1 MNPRFL
7 DSLRR
12 MTGVVENVPAR
23 YAPAPSRQMEL
34 PFAAPEDAPRYV
46 RGITDIM
53 GRPIPEGDVPGWPRG
68 TESFMEPV
76 RRGLDN
82 LDVPPPPAAP
92 DFSLDSPLFRDMYK
106 ADQAY
111 DNLRRKRTS
120 NIRNQP
126 FAQPAGAA
134 IRDAAADSIRAMQR
148 DRMAERAM
156 MIGGAAGA
164 AGLGTMI
171 AGSHGNM
178 SGAVQASPP
187 AKPMAAPAPAAPMA
201 APQSPGLSPE
211 EQAFADKFKSQ
222 LAGHE
227 ARVEPAYEADRM
239 AMEAR
244 QMLADL
250 NARRRAAGGEV
261 PDAAEVAARADA
273 MLAQA
278 NAIRNDSSYRPLP
291 QQGVR
296 GQKAGSRQQ
305 AIAMIQALNADRQR
319 AGGEV
324 ADAPQREAAIRQL
337 LAKADA
343 EESMST
349 ADLAAESRPLPA
361 STPRVA
367 L

>member
-1 MNPRFL
+1 MTPRFL

-12 MTGVVENVPAR
+12 MAGRVDDVPAR
-23 YAPAPSRQMEL
+23 VTANVDPDVVRYLDDLSAQDNAFKTRFGFDPDKVYEPIDGVAVAARRMDAGVPAQPNL
-34 PFAAPEDAPRYV
+34 
-46 RGITDIM
+46 
-53 GRPIPEGDVPGWPRG
+53 
-68 TESFMEPV
+68 
-76 RRGLDN
+76 GLE
-82 LDVPPPPAAP
+82 
-92 DFSLDSPLFRDMYK
+92 SPLFPQMSRAQD
-106 ADQAY
+106 AF
-111 DNLRRKRTS
+111 DNLRKGRTS
-120 NIRNQP
+120 NLRNQP

-156 MIGGAAGA
+156 MVGGAAGA

-171 AGSHGNM
+171 AGSHNNM
-178 SGAVQASPP
+178 SDAVQASPP

-201 APQSPGLSPE
+201 APQAPGLSPE

-222 LAGHE
+222 IAGHE

-239 AMEAR
+239 AMQAR

-261 PDAAEVAARADA
+261 PDAAEVTAKADA

-278 NAIRNDSSYRPLP
+278 NAIRNESTYRPLP

-324 ADAPQREAAIRQL
+324 PDAPQREAAIRQL
-337 LAKADA
+337 LAQADA